1 MDWEKLTATLTQE
14 QRRLQDLVD
23 AIKAQQEVYRP
34 GSSWDALLE
43 RSAPFLLH
51 AVEPGQ
57 QFAHPNVPLAAMAVA
72 QIKFNQAVISLLI
85 DLDHRKTE
93 E

>member
-1 MDWEKLTATLTQE
+1 MDWEKLTAALTQE
-14 QRRLQDLVD
+14 QRRLQDFVD
-23 AIKAQQEVYRP
+23 AIKTQQEAYRP

-51 AVEPGQ
+51 AVEPE

-72 QIKFNQAVISLLI
+72 QIKFNQAVISLLT

-93 E
+93 D